1 MRLCCKIFLY
11 FICSLLL
18 LASAGCGTYFKQFGR
33 ILPERDVTNAF
44 ETYQI
49 DSALRYYIS
58 GSDACPNAIIGLH
71 RTYSLE
77 STLWKQVE
85 MTSPR
90 LRDLVENMQSM
101 ERPQF
106 GFTLFDN
113 KGNRIGVWYSILT
126 APTSIRM
133 VNDHAVV
140 IPTPDLDTYESFHK
154 GGNSEREE

>member
-1 MRLCCKIFLY
+1 MRLYGKIFFY
-11 FICSLLL
+11 IICLLL
-18 LASAGCGTYFKQFGR
+18 LLLSAGCGAYLKQFGR
-33 ILPERDVTNAF
+33 IIPESGATQAF
-44 ETYQI
+44 ETYQV
-49 DSALRYYIS
+49 DFALRYYIS
-58 GSDACPNAIIGLH
+58 GSDAFPNAIIGLH
-71 RTYSLE
+71 RTYSLD

-113 KGNRIGVWYSILT
+113 RGNRIGVWYSILT

-133 VNDHAVV
+133 VNDHTVA

-154 GGNSEREE
+154 GGSDREE